1 MEGQLVEIDGTVG
14 EGKVDTR
21 NDALGVLKIYGL
33 PQNVQ
38 LNSTIEFEVRTSR
51 IGRNYAKF
59 NAIVE
64 RNQALF
70 NTEDRDRWYEFGE
83 NEEQD
88 FIEHIVPVIGRD
100 IRINPE
106 KEERP
111 WEIDLYDYSLGK
123 YADLKTQKTP
133 FFTASKYDYKGSAY
147 NPTYVV
153 TFNRKDYENYR
164 RSHPNCDIYFWV
176 NWNQLEYRNIRVQPL
191 CGVWKAE
198 FAKMVELIE
207 NGTVALHP
215 YMHRTND
222 DHNARDS
229 FLFDLSDVDVFERI
243 V

>member
-1 MEGQLVEIDGTVG
+1 MEGRLIEIVGNDGK
-14 EGKVDTR
+14 GKVDTR
-21 NDALGVLKIYGL
+21 NDELRVLTIYGL

-38 LNSTIEFEVRTSR
+38 VDSTIEFEVKVSA
-51 IGRNYAKF
+51 IGNNYAKF
-59 NAIVE
+59 KSVVE

-70 NTEDRDRWYEFGE
+70 NTEDRTRWYEFGE

-88 FIEHIVPVIGRD
+88 FIEQIVPVIGRD
-100 IRINPE
+100 IRINPD

-111 WEIDLYDYSLGK
+111 WAIDLYDYTLEK

-133 FFTASKYDYKGSAY
+133 FFTASKYEYRGAAY

-164 RSHPNCDIYFWV
+164 VNHPNCDIYFWV
-176 NWNQLEYRNIRVQPL
+176 NWNQLEYKSIQVQPL

-207 NGTVALHP
+207 DGTVALHP
-215 YMHRTND
+215 YKHRTDD

-229 FLFDLSDVDVFERI
+229 FLFDLSDIDVFERI

>member
-1 MEGQLVEIDGTVG
+1 MEGRLIEINLVDGKG
-14 EGKVDTR
+14 RVDTR
-21 NDALGVLKIYGL
+21 NDGIGVLTIYGL
-33 PQNVQ
+33 PSNVA
-38 LNSTIEFEVRTSR
+38 LDSTVEFDVRISAAGNR
-51 IGRNYAKF
+51 YAKF
-59 NAIVE
+59 NTVIE
-64 RNQALF
+64 RNQAIF
-70 NTEDRDRWYEFGE
+70 NTEDRDRWYAFGE

-88 FIEHIVPVIGRD
+88 FIEQIVPVIRRD

-111 WEIDLYDYSLGK
+111 WAIDLYDYTLRR
-123 YADLKTQKTP
+123 YADLKVQKTP
-133 FFTASKYDYKGSAY
+133 FFTASKYVYKGIAY

-153 TFNRKDYENYR
+153 TFNRKDYDNYCR
-164 RSHPNCDIYFWV
+164 NYPDCDIYFWV

-207 NGTVALHP
+207 DGTVALHP

-222 DHNARDS
+222 DHNAKDS
-229 FLFDLSDVDVFERI
+229 FLFDLSDTDVFERI